1 MQSAGASSHH
11 LPELFVL
18 VVLVLHVLECHRPVG
33 GADQEEGHGRPLPA
47 ACPGCLKPD
56 SQKRRGS

>member
-1 MQSAGASSHH
+1 MLSAGASSHY
-11 LPELFVL
+11 LGAVVL

-33 GADQEEGHGRPLPA
+33 EADQEEGHGRPA